1 MSVSQEQT
9 QETKTGRDKKPR
21 KKGMK
26 WLIGA
31 VVVLLFFLLI
41 AMGSSNES
49 EKEQIDK
56 AFQEAFNQSYL
67 LPDELGKDK
76 TVVELLDALCG
87 DESVFYLKQA
97 DGMIDVTYQAKTM
110 WMDREADVK
119 FLLELDSENYLVT
132 PISMTLD
139 ETEMEP
145 RFMDAF
151 LLQCAGYD
159 TLAQEVLDQWA
170 NGQSESYFE
179 EVAAGEEEA
188 RKEAERIEEEFLE
201 ELGENGITNTNTS
214 TVETTA
220 AGEDEGNMEN
230 KGTVQRS
237 LDAAYDFAAWGA
249 SDVGSWYSLT
259 TGYFVIPYI
268 DDMGNASVEFA
279 TENTQAYYATVYYV
293 DGINAVGNE
302 LGGLTYQ
309 GIIYPATKEE
319 PAETIGTIELVWDS
333 LETIEFLTVK
343 MSEEN
348 QMTDVSM
355 VSDDYVYY
363 GIVDYD

>member
-1 MSVSQEQT
+1 MSVRKEET
-9 QETKTGRDKKPR
+9 QETKTGRDKRPR

-31 VVVLLFFLLI
+31 AVVLLLFLFMS
-41 AMGSSNES
+41 MGSSDKS
-49 EKEQIDK
+49 EKEQTDDAFQK
-56 AFQEAFNQSYL
+56 AFSQAYL

-76 TVVELLDALCG
+76 TVTELLDVLCG
-87 DESVFYLKQA
+87 DESVFYLKRN

-110 WMDREADVK
+110 WLDNEADVK
-119 FLLELDSENYLVT
+119 LSLELDPENYVVT
-132 PISMTLD
+132 PINMTLD

-151 LLQCAGYD
+151 LLRCAGYD
-159 TLAQEVLDQWA
+159 TLSEEVLDQWA

-179 EVAAGEEEA
+179 EVRAGEEEA
-188 RKEAERIEEEFLE
+188 RKEAERIEEEFLA
-201 ELGENGITNTNTS
+201 ELEENGITDTNTS
-214 TVETTA
+214 TAETTA
-220 AGEDEGNMEN
+220 AGEAENNMETE
-230 KGTVQRS
+230 GTVQHS
-237 LDAAYDFAAWGA
+237 LDAAYGFAAWGA
-249 SDVGSWYSLT
+249 SDIGSWYSPT

-279 TENTQAYYATVYYV
+279 TENTQAYYATAYYV

-302 LGGLTYQ
+302 SEGLTYQ

-319 PAETIGTIELVWDS
+319 SVEAIGTIELVWDS

-343 MSEEN
+343 MIEEN

>member
-1 MSVSQEQT
+1 MSNN
-9 QETKTGRDKKPR
+9 KKNPR
-21 KKGMK
+21 RWKRKRYI
-26 WLIGA
+26 IGILTLL
-31 VVVLLFFLLI
+31 LLFCLFSC
-41 AMGSSNES
+41 GTSDKD
-49 EKEQIDK
+49 EKEQADK

-67 LPDELGKDK
+67 LPEELGKDK
-76 TVVELLDALCG
+76 TVVELLDVLCG
-87 DESVFYLKQA
+87 DESVFYLKRD
-97 DGMIDVTYQAKTM
+97 DGMIDVTYQAKTV
-110 WMDREADVK
+110 WMDKDTDVK
-119 FLLELDSENYLVT
+119 FSLELDPKTYTVM

-139 ETEMEP
+139 NTEMEP

-188 RKEAERIEEEFLE
+188 REEAERTEKEFLE
-201 ELGENGITNTNTS
+201 ELGENGITDTNIS

-220 AGEDEGNMEN
+220 AGETEGNMEN
-230 KGTVQRS
+230 QGTAQRS
-237 LDAAYDFAAWGA
+237 LDAAYNFAAWCA
-249 SDVGSWYSLT
+249 SDVGSWYSPT

-279 TENTQAYYATVYYV
+279 TENTQAYYATAYYV

-319 PAETIGTIELVWDS
+319 SAEVIGTIELVWDS

-343 MSEEN
+343 MSEES